1 MFGHF
6 TTLCMKGL
14 NSFYYH
20 LLKITHFHM
29 HLQSK
34 SDIKQSDQFF
44 IKDQIKNQIK
54 KQVLTFGEQAQY

>member
-1 MFGHF
+1 
-6 TTLCMKGL
+6 MKGL
-14 NSFYYH
+14 NSFYHH